1 MIQEKPKKIL
11 VLSTL
16 EIRNGY
22 PWNDR
27 FDDQSL
33 MHGKLRTARI
43 EEDENEKGVL
53 QSIISKIF
61 KKSASPPLDIEK
73 YYVLSKKGQILQYER
88 WDSESFII
96 GIINL
101 VDFKFSILSN
111 QEKMK
116 RFPGTFGFILELSHE
131 TRGKAAFGIDTLE
144 EVNKWHKAMLEASF
158 LKVSNEFSQVKSCR
172 DCDETD

>member
-43 EEDENEKGVL
+43 EEGENEKGVL
-53 QSIISKIF
+53 QSLISKIF
-61 KKSASPPLDIEK
+61 K
-73 YYVLSKKGQILQYER
+73 
-88 WDSESFII
+88 
-96 GIINL
+96 
-101 VDFKFSILSN
+101 
-111 QEKMK
+111 
-116 RFPGTFGFILELSHE
+116 
-131 TRGKAAFGIDTLE
+131 
-144 EVNKWHKAMLEASF
+144 
-158 LKVSNEFSQVKSCR
+158 
-172 DCDETD
+172 